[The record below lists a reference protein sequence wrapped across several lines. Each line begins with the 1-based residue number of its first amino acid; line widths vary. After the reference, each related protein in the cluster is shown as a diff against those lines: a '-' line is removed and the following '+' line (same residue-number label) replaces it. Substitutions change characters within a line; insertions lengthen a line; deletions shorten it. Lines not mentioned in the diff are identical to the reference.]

1 MIRTALG
8 ARLKMVISN
17 EDAGLPSPGHH
28 YSLLPILK
36 KVPSR
41 NPKLGAKCKTY
52 KPEVEHLPKPVVA
65 GN

>member
-1 MIRTALG
+1 MIRTVVG

-36 KVPSR
+36 EVPSR
-41 NPKLGAKCKTY
+41 NPKLGAECKT
-52 KPEVEHLPKPVVA
+52 
-65 GN
+65 